1 MEHTMK
7 QPQHIDPAAKGNP
20 ILEEADIG
28 SGEKTPAQ
36 RETEEMIRQIP
47 PLPSGGQ
54 RPGQDKAQ
62 PAGTDQ
68 APPPAGRS

>member
-1 MEHTMK
+1 MNRP
-7 QPQHIDPAAKGNP
+7 QPTDPAAKGNP

-47 PLPSGGQ
+47 PLPAGGQ
-54 RPGQDKAQ
+54 QQQQQQQPGQDQGQQQQK
-62 PAGTDQ
+62 PA
-68 APPPAGRS
+68 AGRD